1 MPGLLARLNLPLD
14 RRSTL
19 GWVQRCERA
28 IRRFGC
34 RWLGCN
40 RILLQSVLD
49 ETENRSQLTGNPAN
63 VGLREEQM
71 WKIAI
76 SVFASAVLLVSA
88 ANAQFTFTRQ
98 EVLSFESA
106 KMSIDDFLA
115 GNKGEPVTLA
125 GYLRLPKSDGKNP
138 VVVLFHGAGGLG
150 GEGGSVNDWSRVLN
164 EAGIGTFAVDSFSGR
179 GIATLA
185 DAGRV
190 SPVSRVVDAYR
201 ALELL
206 SKHPLVD
213 ANKIVVMGF
222 SHGGGPALYS
232 SLVRF
237 QKLRGKPDLQ
247 FAAHISVYGGCGT
260 TFRQDEVL
268 TQRPVLL
275 LHGTADNWVP
285 IGPCREYAARL
296 TKVGMNVRLIE
307 YPDAYHVFDGPAL
320 REPVQLPQAV
330 TGRNYRF
337 TEIADGSLVNAATK
351 QPLSPTDP
359 CFEKGVTIQYNE
371 AAAKKAHEDVKAFLQ
386 DAFSQ
391 K

>member
-1 MPGLLARLNLPLD
+1 MWQIVTGVFFSLILLAP
-14 RRSTL
+14 
-19 GWVQRCERA
+19 V
-28 IRRFGC
+28 
-34 RWLGCN
+34 
-40 RILLQSVLD
+40 
-49 ETENRSQLTGNPAN
+49 
-63 VGLREEQM
+63 
-71 WKIAI
+71 
-76 SVFASAVLLVSA
+76 
-88 ANAQFTFTRQ
+88 ANAQFSFTRE
-98 EVLSFESA
+98 EVLAFESA
-106 KMSIDDFLA
+106 KMPINEFLT
-115 GNKGEPVTLA
+115 GKKGEPVTLA

-138 VVVLFHGAGGLG
+138 VVVLFHGAGGVG
-150 GEGGSVNDWSRVLN
+150 GEGGPVNDWSRVLN
-164 EAGIGTFAVDSFSGR
+164 EAGIATFTVDSFSGR
-179 GIATLA
+179 GVTTLA
-185 DAGRV
+185 DAGQV

-213 ANKIVVMGF
+213 ANKIAVMGF

-237 QKLRGKPDLQ
+237 LKLHGKPDLQ

-260 TFRQDEVL
+260 TYREDEVL

-296 TKVGMNVRLIE
+296 TKAGMNVRLIE

-320 REPVQLPQAV
+320 REPRQLPQAV
-330 TGRNYRF
+330 TGRNCRF
-337 TEIADGSLVNAATK
+337 TEVEDGSLVNATTK
-351 QPLSPTDP
+351 QPFSLSDP

-371 AAAKKAHEDVKAFLQ
+371 AAAKKAHEDVKAFLR
-386 DAFSQ
+386 DVVAQ